1 MADLTPAQLALV
13 QQEAQTII
21 KECGEPY
28 AHRYTR
34 SEDWSIPYSKKQR
47 KRDLDFWVGFFQG
60 PHYYVQ
66 RRNIDLTYDSEWST
80 TPEYYLKIDI
90 TTDYNEFVR
99 FRNTPGWRSHPREY
113 SDPTKV
119 GVYDIDAEF
128 GAICIALKDNLG
140 SPGDFYTST
149 AIDRCIDNERV
160 NYYQSP
166 YAGCRPSALFK
177 AFFNVLSPYASAGKI
192 KKRETDRE
200 SYYRTHAGEIK
211 QAKKEELAEEISRLR
226 YNMEIH
232 KIIMDEYQGE
242 IEEHES
248 AIRTLKRKIAQ
259 ECDIYDDL
267 HKRLEKAEDNN
278 SPLN

>member
-1 MADLTPAQLALV
+1 MSDLTPAQLALV

-28 AHRYTR
+28 AHRYSP

-47 KRDLDFWVGFFQG
+47 KRDIDFWVGFFQG

-66 RRNIDLTYDSEWST
+66 RRNFDLTYDSEWST
-80 TPEYYLKIDI
+80 TPEYYVKVNI
-90 TTDYNEFVR
+90 TADYDEFMR

-113 SDPTKV
+113 SDPTEF
-119 GVYDIDAEF
+119 GVYNVDTKF
-128 GAICIALKDNLG
+128 HAICDALKDNLG
-140 SPGDFYTST
+140 SPGDFYMST
-149 AIDRCIDNERV
+149 AIDNCIKNEEV

-177 AFFNVLSPYASAGKI
+177 AFFDALSPYGSAAKI

-200 SYYRTHAGEIK
+200 SYYKTHAGEIK
-211 QAKKEELAEEISRLR
+211 QTKKEKSEEDVSRLR
-226 YNMEIH
+226 YNM
-232 KIIMDEYQGE
+232 KIRKDFIDEYQGE

-248 AIRTLKRKIAQ
+248 AIRMLKRKIDQ
-259 ECDIYDDL
+259 ECDIYDSL
-267 HKRLEKAEDNN
+267 SKQLERAEGDNQIN
-278 SPLN
+278 